1 MKSLLLT
8 LLLFYVGYS
17 ASAQKIYVWCPE
29 NYQIKPRVDL
39 RKDDTIRVAF
49 FDGRTIPPKNKIECT
64 TEQVIQ
70 TLFLQLK
77 SAYPSAILV
86 LQPESEYYKKNA
98 DAKSVLIKIGIAA
111 YHAGFGTDISGGIGV
126 VGGHFS
132 TMVFPKGQWNAI
144 TSYYIQIF
152 IGEKTTTKE
161 ISNVSSKSNMWGY
174 KSARNALNECYN
186 KSTGELLLFLDEQL
200 SN

>member
-1 MKSLLLT
+1 MKRLLLT
-8 LLLFYVGYS
+8 LLLLYVGYS

-29 NYQIKPRVDL
+29 NYQIKPRVGL
-39 RKDDTIRVAF
+39 RKDDTIMVAF

-70 TLFLQLK
+70 ALFLQLK

-86 LQPESEYYKKNA
+86 LQPESEYYKKPDN
-98 DAKSVLIKIGIAA
+98 KSVLIKISIAA
-111 YHAGFGTDISGGIGV
+111 YHAGFGTDISGGIGM

-144 TSYYIQIF
+144 TSYYVQAF
-152 IGEKTTTKE
+152 VAGKSTTKE
-161 ISNVSSKSNMWGY
+161 ISNVSSKSNMFGY
-174 KSARNALNECYN
+174 KSAKSALNECYN
-186 KSTGELLLFLDEQL
+186 KSTGELLFFIDEQL
-200 SN
+200 SNF